1 MDAPNPTRV
10 KNTFRLL
17 FSVVVLF
24 VFCGTSAFGADQPQN
39 LDTVHL
45 QLRWKHQFQFA
56 GYYAAVEQGYY
67 RDAGLDVI
75 IDEATDTRE
84 PIGEVTQGR
93 AEFGIGTS
101 ELIVARSQ
109 GKPVVVLGAI
119 FQHSPFIFLVRK
131 ESGITNVHGLSGK
144 KVAIEPGATEL
155 LAYLKYEGLD
165 LNKID
170 TRPHPYDTAPLING
184 ELDAMSAYSTDEPFK
199 LKAAGVDYLM
209 FDPRAGGIDFYGDT
223 LFTSEEQ
230 IKSHPARVRAFLDAS
245 LKGWKYAL
253 AHPEEMVDLIYTK
266 YSQRHSREHLMF
278 ETAASRKLIMPDI
291 IEIGYINAGR
301 WKFIADTYVE
311 LGLMPPGYS
320 LDGFLY
326 DRNPR
331 TRLQRYYA
339 AIAGLAGLLL
349 VVGAIG
355 FRFYALNRK
364 LKWEMGEREKV
375 ARELRIAEERYR
387 LLVEQAPFPIA
398 ISNFDG
404 KILFVNP
411 RWVEIFKFD
420 RQSAIGLNAAECYAD
435 PDRRGGMLQLLEL
448 RGTVNDYE
456 VLMLRA
462 GGETFWAYLSA
473 SKILFEG
480 RPAIFT
486 TFNDITVR
494 IKTEAERDRLIEEL
508 QAAAM
513 EIETLSGIL
522 PICAGCKQIRDDQG
536 FWNQVEHYIETH
548 SKVRFS
554 HGFCPDCVP
563 KYFPELAE
571 APTQPPTA

>member
-1 MDAPNPTRV
+1 M

>member
-1 MDAPNPTRV
+1 M
-10 KNTFRLL
+10 KNIFLL
-17 FSVVVLF
+17 PFTVVFLV
-24 VFCGTSAFGADQPQN
+24 VFCRTAAIGADQTQN

-45 QLRWKHQFQFA
+45 QLKWKHQFQFA
-56 GYYAAVEQGYY
+56 GYYAALEKGYY
-67 RDAGLDVI
+67 KDAGLNVI
-75 IDEATDTRE
+75 IDEETDAKE

-131 ESGITNVHGLSGK
+131 ESEITNVHGLSGK
-144 KVAIEPGATEL
+144 KVAIEPGAAEL

-165 LNKID
+165 LKKINAV
-170 TRPHPYDTAPLING
+170 PHPYDTAPLISG
-184 ELDAMSAYSTDEPFK
+184 EIDAMSAYSTDEPFE
-199 LKAAGVDYLM
+199 LKEAGVDYLM

-223 LFTSEEQ
+223 LFTSEDQ
-230 IKSHPARVRAFLDAS
+230 VKNHPARVRAFLDAS

-253 AHPEEMVDLIYTK
+253 AHPDEIADLIYTK
-266 YSQRHSREHLMF
+266 YSQRHSKEHLLF
-278 ETAASRKLIMPDI
+278 EAEASRKLIMPDI
-291 IEIGYINAGR
+291 IEIGYINPGR

-355 FRFYALNRK
+355 FRFFTLNRK

-375 ARELRIAEERYR
+375 TRELRIAEERYR

-398 ISNFDG
+398 ISNFAG
-404 KILFVNP
+404 EILFVNP

-420 RQSAIGLNAAECYAD
+420 RQSAIGRNAADCYGD
-435 PDRRGGMLQLLEL
+435 PERRAGLLELLEL
-448 RGTVNDYE
+448 RGAVNDYE
-456 VLMLRA
+456 VLMRKS

-480 RPAIFT
+480 QPAIFAA
-486 TFNDITVR
+486 FNDITVR
-494 IKTEAERDRLIEEL
+494 KKTEAERDRLIEEL
-508 QAAAM
+508 QAAAA

-536 FWNQVEHYIETH
+536 FWNQVEHYIQTH

-554 HGFCPDCVP
+554 HSFCPDCEL
-563 KYFPELAE
+563 KYFPELADIRK
-571 APTQPPTA
+571 PSPPTA